1 MKTFK
6 NFNEFYKKAEEVAKR
21 IRKNYSENEI
31 TSKLVEEFT
40 DIKECFSVGDIP
52 QSIQTELKSNSKK
65 LLISFSNIVKN
76 IAKHSEIDIKMF
88 NNVISYIKSANNQYN
103 DKDKMIFEKILDDNL
118 YQIII
123 KTTKNKKENYLL
135 SFYKA
140 NHKKR

>member
-6 NFNEFYKKAEEVAKR
+6 NFDEFYKKAEEVAKR
-21 IRKNYSENEI
+21 IRKNYSENAI

-40 DIKECFSVGDIP
+40 GIKECFSVGDIP
-52 QSIQTELKSNSKK
+52 QSIQTELKSHSKK
-65 LLISFSNIVKN
+65 LYISFSNLVKN

-88 NNVISYIKSANNQYN
+88 NNVISYINSSNNQYN
-103 DKDKMIFEKILDDNL
+103 DKDKMIFEKIIEDNL

>member
-1 MKTFK
+1 MEYKSF
-6 NFNEFYKKAEEVAKR
+6 EDFYKKAEEVAKR
-21 IRKNYSENEI
+21 IREKYAENVI
-31 TSKLVEEFT
+31 TTKLVENFT
-40 DIKECFSVGDIP
+40 DNKDCFSNGELP
-52 QSIQTELKSNSKK
+52 PTIQQALMSNTRK
-65 LLISFSNIVKN
+65 LQVSFSNLVKN

-88 NNVISYIKSANNQYN
+88 KDVVKYISSADNQYN
-103 DKDKMIFEKILDDNL
+103 NKDKMIFEKIIGTDL

>member
-1 MKTFK
+1 MKEFK
-6 NFNEFYKKAEEVAKR
+6 NFYEFYKNAEIIAKQ
-21 IRKNYSENEI
+21 IRKIYSENEI
-31 TSKLVEEFT
+31 TSKLVDEFT
-40 DIKECFSVGDIP
+40 DIKECFPIGEIP

-65 LLISFSNIVKN
+65 LLISFSNLVKN

-88 NNVISYIKSANNQYN
+88 NNVISYINSANNQYN
-103 DKDKMIFEKILDDNL
+103 DKDKMIFEKIIEDNL